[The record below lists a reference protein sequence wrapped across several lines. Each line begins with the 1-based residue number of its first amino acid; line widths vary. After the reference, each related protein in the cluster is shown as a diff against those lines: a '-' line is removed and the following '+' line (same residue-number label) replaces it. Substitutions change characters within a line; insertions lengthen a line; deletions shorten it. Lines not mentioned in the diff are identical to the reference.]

1 MNSQQKPKHLP
12 DSLHIEV
19 HAALRALVHP
29 HSRPDFSRL
38 QAFLPHLFPKDSS
51 LSIQSIRLTLEQ
63 GLERIKTT
71 DPDLY
76 SLIRVRFWE
85 GRTMQEL
92 SLHQGRSSSGL
103 YAMQSQALQR
113 VAKAMWDLEEEAE
126 ANQTEATTFRCRNL
140 PPAPFQRLFGLEDAL
155 AQLDQW
161 LRDPQGPQII
171 SIEGLG
177 GLGKTALAYAAVR
190 EALCGGQWAD
200 AAWVSAMDRPFFLWD
215 APDTPPPLDP
225 DRMIEQIAGQLGP
238 PDGLSGL
245 PTEERR
251 TAVRNILSEKPY
263 LIVLEDLEPEHR
275 PKDFLPN
282 LLTPTGPTRF
292 LLTSRQR
299 LPQISGC
306 VNLYL
311 HELSHEAGIAL
322 MRYEAQER
330 KLQISEEDME
340 KVFSFVGGNPMA
352 LKLIIGQ
359 AASLPLHRVLENLV
373 PAAKG
378 TPAGNVLQ
386 QIYRHSWKL
395 LLPAARQVL
404 FAMERFSPNGTTY
417 DDLQLATDL
426 GSKELDAALQQLV
439 THSLA
444 VYDPA
449 PVDKYRIHRL
459 TYIFLWTMQRGGV
472 MNLIDTKPVTPPPG
486 LGKSSG

>member
-1 MNSQQKPKHLP
+1 MDAPQKPKRLP
-12 DSLHIEV
+12 DLLHIEI

-29 HSRPDFSRL
+29 HSRPDFTGL
-38 QAFLPHLFPKDSS
+38 QVLLPHVLPKDSS
-51 LSIQSIRLTLEQ
+51 LSIQCIRSALEH
-63 GLERIKTT
+63 GLDRMKTN

-76 SLIRVRFWE
+76 SLIRERFWE
-85 GRTMQEL
+85 SRTMQEL

-103 YAMQSQALQR
+103 YAMQSQALQHL
-113 VAKAMWDLEEEAE
+113 AKAMWDLEKEAG
-126 ANQTEATTFRCRNL
+126 ANQSEAAAFRCRNL

-155 AQLDQW
+155 AQMDQW
-161 LRDPQGPQII
+161 LRNPRGPQII

-177 GLGKTALAYAAVR
+177 GLGKTALAFAAVR
-190 EALCGGQWAD
+190 EALCSGNWAD
-200 AAWVSAMDRPFFLWD
+200 AAWVSAMDRPFFLWE

-238 PDGLSGL
+238 ADAPSNISF
-245 PTEERR
+245 EERR
-251 TAVRNILSEKPY
+251 SLVRTILSEKPY

-306 VNLYL
+306 ANLYL

-322 MRYEAQER
+322 IRYEAEER
-330 KLQISEEDME
+330 KLHISSEDME

-373 PAAKG
+373 PAAQG

-395 LLPAARQVL
+395 LLPTARQVL

-417 DDLQLATDL
+417 DDLQRATDL
-426 GSKELDAALQQLV
+426 GSKELDSALQQLV
-439 THSLA
+439 THSLT

-449 PVDKYRIHRL
+449 PIDKYRIHRL
-459 TYIFLWTMQRGGV
+459 TYIFLWTLQRGGV
-472 MNLIDTKPVTPPPG
+472 MNLIDTKPAIPPTI
-486 LGKSSG
+486 LGKSPH